1 MSVRKPEDLT
11 VDEIRE
17 HMALYQR
24 LYYHRTKE
32 TPEYK
37 EKRADVQRQYYVR
50 SKANKEKEKKANES
64 TSEEPPKQNNR
75 EYFRKYKKD
84 SNQAMIIE

>member
-11 VDEIRE
+11 LNEIRE
-17 HMALYQR
+17 QMALYQR

-37 EKRADVQRQYYVR
+37 EKRADVQRQYYLR
-50 SKANKEKEKKANES
+50 RKAKKEEEKKVKES
-64 TSEEPPKQNNR
+64 TSEEASKQNNR
-75 EYFRKYKKD
+75 KYLRKYDKD
-84 SNQAMIIE
+84 VNDAYILM